1 MKIIKKIN
9 NNVALGLDGN
19 GNEMIVCGKGIGFGV
34 MPYELTDL
42 RKIDRTYYDIDRRYY
57 DLLSIIP
64 DEILQLVKKLVD
76 IAQRKLGGNF
86 NPNLVFILSDHIN
99 FAVERNRK
107 GMDVPILYSYE
118 LEYEYPELTKIAE
131 FFIERVNRQMN
142 TNLGKG
148 EVTSV
153 MMHFLNSMEKGSRD
167 ELPSGYQEKINR
179 IVNQI
184 IRIVESMLNRKL
196 DQKSFHYFRFKNHLK
211 FFISRK
217 ERKEEFADI
226 DEVLYQN
233 IKMDNPDIDRC
244 VSRID
249 DYLFEEF
256 GERSTH
262 EELMYLMLHIKLF
275 NR

>member
-1 MKIIKKIN
+1 
-9 NNVALGLDGN
+9 
-19 GNEMIVCGKGIGFGV
+19 
-34 MPYELTDL
+34 
-42 RKIDRTYYDIDRRYY
+42 
-57 DLLSIIP
+57 
-64 DEILQLVKKLVD
+64 
-76 IAQRKLGGNF
+76 
-86 NPNLVFILSDHIN
+86 
-99 FAVERNRK
+99 
-107 GMDVPILYSYE
+107 
-118 LEYEYPELTKIAE
+118 
-131 FFIERVNRQMN
+131 
-142 TNLGKG
+142 
-148 EVTSV
+148 
-153 MMHFLNSMEKGSRD
+153 
-167 ELPSGYQEKINR
+167 
-179 IVNQI
+179 
-184 IRIVESMLNRKL
+184 MLNRKL